1 MTHDAREQL
10 TRTHDALLRLQ
21 AELSQANLA
30 NHRVRMWRNWTIA
43 GMMTCLLI
51 MGLYWPGQR
60 ECATVEAMSQERL
73 GDMEAMRAGV
83 VWYQAEVT
91 REHERASRWELQSIK
106 DLAALKVAQQELG
119 VLLAR
124 DVVIPEPKPL
134 DRLDVAM
141 LPIKA
146 MLGRWMMVRP

>member
-1 MTHDAREQL
+1 MKVIHQTQEALFRLHDEL
-10 TRTHDALLRLQ
+10 T
-21 AELSQANLA
+21 QANLS
-30 NHRVRMWRNWTIA
+30 NRRVRMWLNWSIA
-43 GMMTCLLI
+43 GLMTCLLI

-134 DRLDVAM
+134 DRLEVAM

-146 MLGRWMMVRP
+146 LLGRWVKVQP